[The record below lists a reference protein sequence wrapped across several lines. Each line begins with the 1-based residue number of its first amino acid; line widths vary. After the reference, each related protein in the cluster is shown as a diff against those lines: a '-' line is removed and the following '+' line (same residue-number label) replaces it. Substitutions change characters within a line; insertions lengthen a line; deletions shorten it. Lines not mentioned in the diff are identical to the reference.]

1 MALELEG
8 SSWDSLSAF
17 VFSLQGIC
25 VNYIYENPSHNCL
38 TNSLYFLNK
47 GSFIL
52 YSPKTCR
59 TTNWESMNTISFL
72 TLIFLASHRL
82 ASKASCAE
90 YLNSSLFRPISRI
103 PALAP
108 SCADDP
114 STYTN
119 QTFDSWPNIFWQT
132 LFFVTNCCPWF
143 WFWNL
148 WKEHSVTK
156 SVRACF
162 L

>member
-1 MALELEG
+1 MIGLLQSEASIAITLDSSVVLGQFRSSTKIPVVALELEG

-47 GSFIL
+47 GSFTS

-108 SCADDP
+108 LCANDP
-114 STYTN
+114 STYTD
-119 QTFDSWPNIFWQT
+119 QTFDS
-132 LFFVTNCCPWF
+132 
-143 WFWNL
+143 
-148 WKEHSVTK
+148 
-156 SVRACF
+156 
-162 L
+162 